1 MASEVKRLGELHNIL
16 TEEFIDQV
24 VNGTS
29 VKVETKTGFVVK
41 KVSPGASLLNAA
53 RQFLKDNNIEVD
65 PTRPSRSVSKLTKS
79 LKNDEHYDPDLPE
92 FNQ

>member
-16 TEEFIDQV
+16 AEEFIDQV

-29 VKVETKTGFVVK
+29 VKVETKTGFSVR

-65 PTRPSRSVSKLTKS
+65 PTRPSASVSNLTRS
-79 LKNDEHYDPDLPE
+79 LEDDEHYDAEIPE

>member
-1 MASEVKRLGELHNIL
+1 MSSDVKRLGDLHDIL
-16 TEEFIDQV
+16 AEEFIDQV

-29 VKVETKTGFVVK
+29 VKVETKTGVVVR

-65 PTRPSRSVSKLTKS
+65 PTKPSRSVSKLTAS
-79 LKNDEHYDPDLPE
+79 LEDDEHYDPDIPE